1 FPTIVHLRRRRR
13 VCAFLFFGYPLW
25 GGGILQKCTSA
36 LWWWVELLLLVL
48 IGWVGGQFPLFV
60 LITRERCDGVCAC
73 LFFLYV
79 CSVGRVN
86 LRARW
91 CARAVGSI
99 FICFW
104 NEFG

>member
-1 FPTIVHLRRRRR
+1 
-13 VCAFLFFGYPLW
+13 
-25 GGGILQKCTSA
+25 KCTSA

-60 LITRERCDGVCAC
+60 FITRERCDGVCAC
-73 LFFLYV
+73 LFFLYI

-104 NEFG
+104 NEFGAGSLYRKSFPRDDVKVPVFQVVFGRCSLG